1 VIAAGPYFRGE
12 TGWPG
17 PGQFGSSHEAAA
29 WRAVQDLAGLLAHR
43 PGAEEES
50 LAALLAARRSSID
63 AQTHHT
69 TLPALIAQV
78 RGGAFRVLARC
89 GQVAGDPYLTAR
101 RPEMRAVSAPVLRV
115 VS

>member
-1 VIAAGPYFRGE
+1 
-12 TGWPG
+12 
-17 PGQFGSSHEAAA
+17 
-29 WRAVQDLAGLLAHR
+29 LLAHR
-43 PGAEEES
+43 PGAEAES
-50 LAALLAARRSSID
+50 LATLLAGRRSSID

-78 RGGAFRVLARC
+78 RDGAFKVVARC

-101 RPEMRAVSAPVLRV
+101 RPEMRAASAPVLRV